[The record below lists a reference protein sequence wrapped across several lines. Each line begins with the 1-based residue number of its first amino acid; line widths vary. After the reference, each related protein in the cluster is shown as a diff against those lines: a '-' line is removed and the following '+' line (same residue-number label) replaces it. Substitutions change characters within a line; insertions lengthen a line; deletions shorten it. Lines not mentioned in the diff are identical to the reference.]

1 MITPLEA
8 RIMRFLRQYLA
19 ENEASPSLRDIG
31 EAVAVRSRGTVN
43 RYIHRLIDKGY
54 LVAADDSRRS
64 LRLTNPADG
73 ELVLPLLGRVAA
85 GKPIEAIEDRQQLN
99 LSQLLGGSDRF
110 VLEVRGESMINAG
123 IMPNDL
129 IILQRSQQAQNGDV
143 VLALI
148 DGNEA
153 TLKRIRFHHNNKK
166 VELIPEN
173 DDMVPMHYKAEQV
186 QIQGV
191 LAGVVRSYK

>member
-19 ENEASPSLRDIG
+19 ENETSPSLRDIG
-31 EAVAVRSRGTVN
+31 EAVGVSSRGTVN

-54 LVAADDSRRS
+54 LVAGDDSRRS
-64 LRLTNPADG
+64 LHLTDPADG
-73 ELVLPLLGRVAA
+73 ELTLPLLGRVAA

-99 LSQLLGGSDRF
+99 LSQLLGGADRF
-110 VLEVRGESMINAG
+110 VLEVKGESMINAG
-123 IMPNDL
+123 ILPNDL
-129 IILQRSQQAQNGDV
+129 VILQRSQHAQNGDI

-148 DGNEA
+148 DNNEA
-153 TLKRIRFHHNNKK
+153 TLKRIKFHRSNKI
-166 VELIPEN
+166 ELIPEN
-173 DDMVPMHYKAEQV
+173 DDMTSMHYKAEQV

>member
-31 EAVAVRSRGTVN
+31 EAVGVHSRGTVN

-73 ELVLPLLGRVAA
+73 ELILPLLGRVAA

-110 VLEVRGESMINAG
+110 VLEVKGESMINAG

-129 IILQRSQQAQNGDV
+129 IILQRTQQAQNGDV

-148 DGNEA
+148 NDNEA
-153 TLKRIRFHHNNKK
+153 TLKRIKFHRHNKK
-166 VELIPEN
+166 IELIPEN
-173 DDMVPMHYKAEQV
+173 DDMTPMHYKAEQV

>member
-8 RIMRFLRQYLA
+8 RIMRFLCQHLA

-31 EAVAVRSRGTVN
+31 EAVGVSSRGTVN

-64 LRLTNPADG
+64 LRLTDPAD
-73 ELVLPLLGRVAA
+73 ELTLPFLGRVAA

-99 LSQLLGGSDRF
+99 LSQLLGGNDRF
-110 VLEVRGESMINAG
+110 VLEVKGESMINAG

-129 IILQRSQQAQNGDV
+129 VILQRAQQAQNGDV

-148 DGNEA
+148 DDNEA
-153 TLKRIRFHHNNKK
+153 TLKRIKFHHNNKK

-173 DDMVPMHYKAEQV
+173 DDMNPVHYKAEQV

>member
-8 RIMRFLRQYLA
+8 RIMRFLRQHLA

-31 EAVAVRSRGTVN
+31 EAVGVSSRGTVN

-64 LRLTNPADG
+64 LRLTDPAD
-73 ELVLPLLGRVAA
+73 ELTLPFLGRVAA

-99 LSQLLGGSDRF
+99 LSQLLGGNDRF
-110 VLEVRGESMINAG
+110 VLEVKGESMINAG

-129 IILQRSQQAQNGDV
+129 VILQRAQQAQNGDV

-148 DGNEA
+148 DDNEA
-153 TLKRIRFHHNNKK
+153 TLKRIKFHHNNKK

-173 DDMVPMHYKAEQV
+173 DDMNPVHYKAEQV